1 MAKTRK
7 HQASKSRSGGGHLRV
22 VCPQC
27 GKRVNVPAQLAPTQQ
42 SYPCPSCR
50 VPIGRAL
57 IEAAKAEAEGEAA
70 AETATVNEAEPTAGG
85 EAADAAESGG
95 D

>member
-7 HQASKSRSGGGHLRV
+7 HQANRSRSGGGHLRV

-42 SYPCPSCR
+42 AYPCPACR
-50 VPIGRAL
+50 VPISRAV
-57 IEAAKAEAEGEAA
+57 IEAARTSAEAEA
-70 AETATVNEAEPTAGG
+70 AEEAVGTNESTAEPGAG
-85 EAADAAESGG
+85 
-95 D
+95 